1 MYIYIYTVHVNH
13 ILTIQHLQ
21 FISTTPRARAS
32 PCACASAQPP
42 PRPLEAA
49 SLPRKPVGSRGR
61 PPGSWK
67 DTWDSDGKLWM
78 KSKRIRGFAIEP
90 VDFMFFLKGFNDT
103 RNLDVAKIGG
113 KLVLTWLLGCW

>member
-49 SLPRKPVGSRGR
+49 SLPRKPVGSRG
-61 PPGSWK
+61 PPARVLEGYLGFRWETMDEIK
-67 DTWDSDGKLWM
+67 EN
-78 KSKRIRGFAIEP
+78 KRLRNRTCGFH
-90 VDFMFFLKGFNDT
+90 VFLKG
-103 RNLDVAKIGG
+103 I
-113 KLVLTWLLGCW
+113 